1 MRNRGFTLV
10 ELVIVILLLAII
22 AIFSFQFVGFGSQ
35 MFVSGAERVRVLDQS
50 RFVIE
55 RLTRE
60 LRNSVPNSARVTP
73 KNIGNNTATQCLE
86 FVPTRVAGTYYDAPF
101 RNNQPNTLTFV
112 SLANWSVIEVTD
124 RLYIYATRTNHV
136 YANNSNRYEQVS
148 AQTTRSG
155 NVTELT
161 LASSNARY
169 GQRSPRQ
176 RLYIGRTPVSYC
188 VEGQNIY
195 RYANYGW
202 SQQQPTPANGR
213 FAGVTGTLMGNDLAN
228 LVNNAPAFQVDETT
242 LLQNNIVH
250 LFLQFNSIDNEQL
263 FFSQE
268 VHIPNA
274 P

>member
-1 MRNRGFTLV
+1 MRNRGFTLI
-10 ELVIVILLLAII
+10 ELVIVIVLLSII

-35 MFVSGAERVRVLDQS
+35 MFASSAERVRVLDQS

-55 RLTRE
+55 RLSRE
-60 LRNSVPNSARVTP
+60 LRNAVPSSARVTP
-73 KNIGNNTATQCLE
+73 TNINNNTTTQCVE

-112 SLANWSVIEVTD
+112 SLANWSTIETDD
-124 RLYIYATRTNHV
+124 RLFIYATRSNHI
-136 YANNSNRYEQVS
+136 YGNNSNRFEQVE
-148 AQTTRSG
+148 QTTSRAG
-155 NVTELT
+155 NAT
-161 LASSNARY
+161 LITLVDNNAKY
-169 GQRSPRQ
+169 GKQSPRQ

-188 VEGQNIY
+188 VEGEAIY

-202 SQQQPTPANGR
+202 SQQQPTPSNGR
-213 FAGVTGTLMGNDLAN
+213 FGGASGTLMGSGLVNLAN
-228 LVNNAPAFQVDETT
+228 GAAAFQVDETT
-242 LLQNNIVH
+242 LMQNNIVH